1 MKKKLVLSFLIS
13 SLLASGADAQVKKV
27 EITQEHKDRAAALI
41 AKMDLRQKLQVISG
55 KSDEKSVDN
64 NINVLHGVPE
74 LGIPT
79 LKMADGP
86 QGINNKVERDYA
98 STFYP
103 CGVSLAATFDRSIA
117 LGVGDGI
124 GLDAR
129 ARGVSFFLGP
139 GMNMYRAAL
148 AGRNFEYYG
157 EDPYLAGEIAANY
170 ILGVQSHGV
179 IATAKH
185 FAVNNQEWDRFVLTS
200 NVDERTLHE
209 IYFPAFRKSVEDA
222 GAGMVMTA
230 CGRLNATHCAENPY
244 LLRQTLRDD
253 WGFEGATI
261 CDWQTVYSTLNG
273 IQAGLDIEMPNPFT
287 HNYDRVKRLIDNGV
301 ISEADIDEKCQH
313 VLQTIIAFGI
323 LDRPL
328 EDETLPDDNPLCHQ
342 KAYDA
347 AVAGPVMIK
356 NEGILPIRKSG
367 KNNILLTGFYA
378 DRVIAGGGSGWV
390 HPFDH
395 AYVTIRQG
403 LEKLGKGYSVTYAKE
418 PTDEQIRSASH
429 VIISVGL
436 GRRVE
441 GENRDHEFGLPE
453 EQEEEVRRMVGL
465 SDKVIVLVH
474 SGCEVDMR
482 GWGDK
487 AAAIIYGWYGGE
499 HTGTVMAEILSGKVS
514 PSGRLPFTFW
524 GSFENNPVS
533 DTYYAD
539 KFIKYMNRPRFE
551 QCPHVDFKEGVF
563 MGYRGIEKFNRVPL
577 YPFGYGL
584 TYSSFE
590 YSDLVVSEA
599 GDGFDVT
606 FIVKNTGKVNA
617 SEVAQV
623 YVAPVAPSLPRP
635 VRELKQFD
643 RVDLDKGEAETVTLH
658 LPRSAFEHFDVKSHS
673 WVADKGEYIIQVGD
687 NQQHIILEQKVVLK

>member
-623 YVAPVAPSLPRP
+623 YVAPVAPSLPRS

>member
-1 MKKKLVLSFLIS
+1 MKKTLILSFMFS
-13 SLLASGADAQVKKV
+13 ALLAIAAQAQVKKV

-41 AKMDLRQKLQVISG
+41 AKMTLKQKLQVISG

-103 CGVSLAATFDRSIA
+103 CGVSLAATFDRNIA

-129 ARGVSFFLGP
+129 ARGIAFFLGP

-157 EDPYLAGEIAANY
+157 EDPYLAGEIALNY
-170 ILGVQSHGV
+170 ILGVQAHGV

-200 NVDERTLHE
+200 NVDERTLNE
-209 IYFPAFRKSVEDA
+209 IYFPAFRKSVQE
-222 GAGMVMTA
+222 GGVGMVMTA

-253 WGFEGATI
+253 WGFEGATL

-287 HNYDRVKRLIDNGV
+287 HNYDRVKKLIDNGV
-301 ISEADIDEKCQH
+301 LSMSDIDEKCQH
-313 VLQTIIAFGI
+313 VLQTIIAFGL

-328 EDETLPDDNPLCHQ
+328 EDETLPDDNPVCHQ

-347 AVAGPVMIK
+347 GIAGPVMIK

-378 DRVIAGGGSGWV
+378 DRIIAGGGSGWV
-390 HPFDH
+390 RPFDH

-403 LEKLGKGYSVTYAKE
+403 LEKLGKGYSVTYSKE
-418 PTDEQIRSASH
+418 PTDEQIKNASH

-453 EQEEEVRRMVGL
+453 EQEEEVRRMVSL
-465 SDKVIVLVH
+465 SDNVIVLVH

-482 GWGDK
+482 SWGDK

-499 HTGTVMAEILSGKVS
+499 HTGTVMAELLSGKVS

-524 GSFENNPVS
+524 GSFENNPVAG
-533 DTYYAD
+533 TYYAD

-563 MGYRGIEKFNRVPL
+563 MGYRGIEKFGCKPL
-577 YPFGYGL
+577 YPFGFGL
-584 TYSSFE
+584 TYSTFE
-590 YSDLVVSEA
+590 YSGLSVKEA

-606 FIVKNTGKVNA
+606 FTVKNTGKVKA
-617 SEVAQV
+617 AEVAQV
-623 YVAPVAPSLPRP
+623 YVATVDPSLPRP

-643 RVDLDKGEAETVTLH
+643 RLDLDKGEARTVTLY
-658 LPRSAFEHFDVKSHS
+658 LPHSAFEHYDVKSHS

-687 NQQHIILEQKVVLK
+687 NQQHIILEQKVKL